1 MYTVHLRLAGYTPES
16 LRKATD
22 WIKDLANFCNGLNI
36 RSWSLPKRRHL
47 ITVLRSPHVNKK
59 SREQFME
66 TSRGRVIVAK
76 YTPELAQIFV
86 QLIERAHLPGVE
98 VSIKIKKPGLFPSLF
113 CIYLK

>member
-1 MYTVHLRLAGYTPES
+1 
-16 LRKATD
+16 
-22 WIKDLANFCNGLNI
+22 
-36 RSWSLPKRRHL
+36 
-47 ITVLRSPHVNKK
+47 
-59 SREQFME
+59 ME

-76 YTPELAQIFV
+76 YTPELAQVFV

>member
-1 MYTVHLRLAGYTPES
+1 MYTVYLRLAGYTPETLKS
-16 LRKATD
+16 ATT
-22 WIKDLANFCNGLNI
+22 WIHTLANFCNGLSI

-66 TSRGRVIVAK
+66 TSRGRVIVSK
-76 YTPELAQIFV
+76 YTPEHAQVFV

-98 VSIKIKKPGLFPSLF
+98 VSIKIQKFTAFPSCF

>member
-1 MYTVHLRLAGYTPES
+1 MYTVYLRLAGYTPET
-16 LRKATD
+16 LKNATT
-22 WIKDLANFCNGLNI
+22 WIHTLANFCNGLNI

-66 TSRGRVIVAK
+66 TSRGRIFAAK
-76 YTPELAQIFV
+76 YTPELAQVFL

-98 VSIKIKKPGLFPSLF
+98 ISIKIQKSTAFPGLF